1 VKVPLV
7 AMHTATRM
15 RWTASLTMFS
25 DHARLNQ
32 DGPPYAEHMFKADG
46 EIVLKRLQKHI
57 RDRGYGKW
65 VSVATS
71 EKGSYRTE
79 DVLTC
84 LEKHLPQLREDEGG
98 QWRII
103 MADDHTPH

>member
-1 VKVPLV
+1 MEL
-7 AMHTATRM
+7 HTATRM
-15 RWTASLTMFS
+15 RWTANLTTFS

-32 DGPPYAEHMFKADG
+32 DGPPCAEHMFKGDG

-71 EKGSYRTE
+71 EKGSYRHE
-79 DVLTC
+79 DVLNF
-84 LEKHLPQLREDEGG
+84 LEKHLPQVREDEGG
-98 QWRII
+98 E
-103 MADDHTPH
+103 